1 MQTHVKTNLIV
12 PYGLCFGFCETNF
25 SSLRERRFLKC
36 HDSTVGRMF
45 IIIEIIITLMEMC
58 CCSNEYTS
66 DTGSIHSSLN
76 GCSDNVKASICGFSY
91 SAASTF

>member
-1 MQTHVKTNLIV
+1 
-12 PYGLCFGFCETNF
+12 
-25 SSLRERRFLKC
+25 
-36 HDSTVGRMF
+36 
-45 IIIEIIITLMEMC
+45 MEMC

-66 DTGSIHSSLN
+66 DTGSIHSLN

>member
-1 MQTHVKTNLIV
+1 
-12 PYGLCFGFCETNF
+12 
-25 SSLRERRFLKC
+25 
-36 HDSTVGRMF
+36 
-45 IIIEIIITLMEMC
+45 MEMC